1 MLQGELFKFLEGTAD
16 AAYTTTD
23 SGVILSWN
31 SAAETLFGYQAS
43 EALNKVCGEL
53 LQGQGLLGTMV
64 CPTHCR
70 IAARGEPVPNFD
82 LKVKVR
88 SGLWL
93 WVGVSTLVFRDLR
106 ISSNLVVH
114 LAHDITPGKRAEG
127 LVYQLQNISKQ
138 IIALS
143 DGLGRYA
150 PVSPLSETELGIL
163 RLFAQGKNSNQTARA
178 LGITLQTLR
187 NHLHHI
193 NKKLRTHSRVEAL
206 THALKRKLI

>member
-1 MLQGELFKFLEGTAD
+1 MLQAELFKLFEGTAD

-31 SAAETLFGYQAS
+31 DAAEKLFGYQAS
-43 EALNKVCGEL
+43 EALNRVCSDV

-64 CPTHCR
+64 CPNHCQ
-70 IAARGEPVPNFD
+70 IAAKGSPVPNFD
-82 LKVKVR
+82 LKVKAR

-93 WVGVSTLVFRDLR
+93 WVSVSTLLFDNSRNGSR
-106 ISSNLVVH
+106 LVVH

-127 LVYQLQNISKQ
+127 LVLQMQNVSRQ
-138 IIALS
+138 ILAIS
-143 DGLGRYA
+143 DGLGRYP
-150 PVSPLSETELGIL
+150 PVSPLSESELQVL
-163 RLFAQGKNSNQTARA
+163 RLFSQGKNSNQTARA
-178 LGITLQTLR
+178 LGISLQTLR